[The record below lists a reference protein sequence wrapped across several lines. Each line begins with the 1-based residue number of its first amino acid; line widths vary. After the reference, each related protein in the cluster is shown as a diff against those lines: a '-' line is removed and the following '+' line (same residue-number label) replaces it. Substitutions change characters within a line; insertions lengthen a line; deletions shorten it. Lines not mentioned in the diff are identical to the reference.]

1 MAMRP
6 YYKPKLVNIAGLR
19 ATSERLPSPV
29 EMNGT
34 TSDFIEFSFDKY
46 QIIIFPF
53 YALFIQPVKK
63 IEQLM
68 NKLSGHFFE
77 EKITPQKCNKR
88 GIFMANNVTNMT

>member
-53 YALFIQPVKK
+53 YSPHTHAHTRTHIHTCTSLTYLARACK
-63 IEQLM
+63 I
-68 NKLSGHFFE
+68 SCAVC
-77 EKITPQKCNKR
+77 EKVSLY
-88 GIFMANNVTNMT
+88 G